1 MISQYIWQGIWIL
14 RNSILMGIIIYIL
27 IYGVLLISKR
37 RKVVDI
43 KQIISEAML
52 SIYTISLL
60 KITGIIGMKFYFW
73 DVMNGRYNLSLILF
87 EDVSL
92 IMLFLNLLLFVPYG
106 ILLPCVFKNLNIK
119 KVVMIG
125 FFTSLS
131 IEVTQL
137 FGGRYTEIDDL
148 IINTLGTLVGFIIY
162 SYTTKNIFKVN
173 NTKRNKLCCI
183 IQVTRKWVKEMKLMY
198 NILVVDDDKEIVESI
213 EIFLKNEGYNV
224 YKAYNG
230 MEALDVLVNNDV
242 HLILM
247 DIMMPKLDGIKA
259 TIKIREEKNI
269 PIILVSAKSEDT
281 DKIMGLNIG
290 ADDYITKPF
299 NLLEL
304 IARVKS
310 NLRRYVTLGT
320 YNNEKL
326 GNNEVLIS
334 GGLELNTSTKEVKV
348 DGQIVRVTPIEFKI
362 LNLLIA
368 NKGRV
373 FSIDEIYEK
382 VWNEESF
389 NVENTVAVHIRR
401 IRGKIEI
408 NPKEPR
414 YLKVVWGVGYKI
426 EKL

>member
-1 MISQYIWQGIWIL
+1 
-14 RNSILMGIIIYIL
+14 
-27 IYGVLLISKR
+27 
-37 RKVVDI
+37 
-43 KQIISEAML
+43 
-52 SIYTISLL
+52 
-60 KITGIIGMKFYFW
+60 
-73 DVMNGRYNLSLILF
+73 
-87 EDVSL
+87 
-92 IMLFLNLLLFVPYG
+92 
-106 ILLPCVFKNLNIK
+106 
-119 KVVMIG
+119 
-125 FFTSLS
+125 
-131 IEVTQL
+131 
-137 FGGRYTEIDDL
+137 
-148 IINTLGTLVGFIIY
+148 
-162 SYTTKNIFKVN
+162 
-173 NTKRNKLCCI
+173 
-183 IQVTRKWVKEMKLMY
+183 MY

-213 EIFLKNEGYNV
+213 EIFLINEGYNV

-230 MEALDVLVNNDV
+230 IEALDVLVNKDV

-310 NLRRYVTLGT
+310 NLRRYVALGT
-320 YNNEKL
+320 YNNENT
-326 GNNEVLIS
+326 NNKEVLIS

-348 DGQIVRVTPIEFKI
+348 DGQTVKVTPIEFKI

-401 IRGKIEI
+401 IREKIEI

>member
-1 MISQYIWQGIWIL
+1 
-14 RNSILMGIIIYIL
+14 
-27 IYGVLLISKR
+27 
-37 RKVVDI
+37 
-43 KQIISEAML
+43 
-52 SIYTISLL
+52 
-60 KITGIIGMKFYFW
+60 
-73 DVMNGRYNLSLILF
+73 
-87 EDVSL
+87 
-92 IMLFLNLLLFVPYG
+92 
-106 ILLPCVFKNLNIK
+106 
-119 KVVMIG
+119 
-125 FFTSLS
+125 
-131 IEVTQL
+131 
-137 FGGRYTEIDDL
+137 
-148 IINTLGTLVGFIIY
+148 
-162 SYTTKNIFKVN
+162 
-173 NTKRNKLCCI
+173 
-183 IQVTRKWVKEMKLMY
+183 
-198 NILVVDDDKEIVESI
+198 
-213 EIFLKNEGYNV
+213 
-224 YKAYNG
+224 

>member
-1 MISQYIWQGIWIL
+1 
-14 RNSILMGIIIYIL
+14 
-27 IYGVLLISKR
+27 
-37 RKVVDI
+37 
-43 KQIISEAML
+43 
-52 SIYTISLL
+52 
-60 KITGIIGMKFYFW
+60 
-73 DVMNGRYNLSLILF
+73 
-87 EDVSL
+87 
-92 IMLFLNLLLFVPYG
+92 
-106 ILLPCVFKNLNIK
+106 
-119 KVVMIG
+119 
-125 FFTSLS
+125 
-131 IEVTQL
+131 
-137 FGGRYTEIDDL
+137 
-148 IINTLGTLVGFIIY
+148 
-162 SYTTKNIFKVN
+162 
-173 NTKRNKLCCI
+173 
-183 IQVTRKWVKEMKLMY
+183 MY

-213 EIFLKNEGYNV
+213 EIFLRNEGFNI

-230 MEALDVLVNNDV
+230 LEALDVLLNKDV

-310 NLRRYVTLGT
+310 NLRRYVTLGN
-320 YNNEKL
+320 YNSQNI
-326 GNNEVLIS
+326 NDNEVLRS
-334 GGLELNTSTKEVKV
+334 GGLELNTSTKEVKI
-348 DGQIVRVTPIEFKI
+348 DGQLVKVTPIEFKI
-362 LNLLIA
+362 LNLLLA

-373 FSIDEIYEK
+373 FSIDEIYER

-401 IRGKIEI
+401 IREKIEI

>member
-1 MISQYIWQGIWIL
+1 M
-14 RNSILMGIIIYIL
+14 
-27 IYGVLLISKR
+27 
-37 RKVVDI
+37 
-43 KQIISEAML
+43 
-52 SIYTISLL
+52 
-60 KITGIIGMKFYFW
+60 
-73 DVMNGRYNLSLILF
+73 
-87 EDVSL
+87 
-92 IMLFLNLLLFVPYG
+92 
-106 ILLPCVFKNLNIK
+106 
-119 KVVMIG
+119 
-125 FFTSLS
+125 
-131 IEVTQL
+131 
-137 FGGRYTEIDDL
+137 
-148 IINTLGTLVGFIIY
+148 
-162 SYTTKNIFKVN
+162 
-173 NTKRNKLCCI
+173 
-183 IQVTRKWVKEMKLMY
+183 MY

-213 EIFLKNEGYNV
+213 EIFLRNEGYNV

-230 MEALDVLVNNDV
+230 VEALDILVNKEV

-310 NLRRYVTLGT
+310 NLRRYITLGI
-320 YNNEKL
+320 YNNENV
-326 GNNEVLIS
+326 NNKEVLIS

-348 DGQIVRVTPIEFKI
+348 DGQVVKVTPIEFKI
-362 LNLLIA
+362 LNLLLA

-373 FSIDEIYEK
+373 FSIDEIYER

-401 IRGKIEI
+401 IREKIEI

>member
-1 MISQYIWQGIWIL
+1 M
-14 RNSILMGIIIYIL
+14 
-27 IYGVLLISKR
+27 
-37 RKVVDI
+37 
-43 KQIISEAML
+43 
-52 SIYTISLL
+52 
-60 KITGIIGMKFYFW
+60 
-73 DVMNGRYNLSLILF
+73 
-87 EDVSL
+87 
-92 IMLFLNLLLFVPYG
+92 
-106 ILLPCVFKNLNIK
+106 
-119 KVVMIG
+119 
-125 FFTSLS
+125 
-131 IEVTQL
+131 
-137 FGGRYTEIDDL
+137 
-148 IINTLGTLVGFIIY
+148 
-162 SYTTKNIFKVN
+162 
-173 NTKRNKLCCI
+173 
-183 IQVTRKWVKEMKLMY
+183 MY

-213 EIFLKNEGYNV
+213 EIFLRNEGYNV

-230 MEALDVLVNNDV
+230 VEALDILVNKEV

-310 NLRRYVTLGT
+310 NLRRYITLGT
-320 YNNEKL
+320 YNNEKV
-326 GNNEVLIS
+326 NNKEVLIS

-348 DGQIVRVTPIEFKI
+348 DGQVVKVTPIEFKI
-362 LNLLIA
+362 LNLLLA

-373 FSIDEIYEK
+373 FSIDEIYER

-401 IRGKIEI
+401 IREKIEI

>member
-1 MISQYIWQGIWIL
+1 
-14 RNSILMGIIIYIL
+14 
-27 IYGVLLISKR
+27 
-37 RKVVDI
+37 
-43 KQIISEAML
+43 
-52 SIYTISLL
+52 
-60 KITGIIGMKFYFW
+60 
-73 DVMNGRYNLSLILF
+73 
-87 EDVSL
+87 
-92 IMLFLNLLLFVPYG
+92 
-106 ILLPCVFKNLNIK
+106 
-119 KVVMIG
+119 
-125 FFTSLS
+125 
-131 IEVTQL
+131 
-137 FGGRYTEIDDL
+137 
-148 IINTLGTLVGFIIY
+148 
-162 SYTTKNIFKVN
+162 
-173 NTKRNKLCCI
+173 
-183 IQVTRKWVKEMKLMY
+183 MY

-213 EIFLKNEGYNV
+213 EIFLRNEGYNV

-230 MEALDVLVNNDV
+230 MEALDILINKDV

-269 PIILVSAKSEDT
+269 PIILVSAKSEDA
-281 DKIMGLNIG
+281 DKIMGLNVG

-310 NLRRYVTLGT
+310 NLRRYVMLGT
-320 YNNEKL
+320 YDNKKLDNE
-326 GNNEVLIS
+326 EVLSS
-334 GGLELNTSTKEVKV
+334 GGLELNIYTKEVKV
-348 DGQIVRVTPIEFKI
+348 DDQIVKVTPIEFKI
-362 LNLLIA
+362 LNLLLA

-401 IRGKIEI
+401 IREKIEI

-426 EKL
+426 EKS